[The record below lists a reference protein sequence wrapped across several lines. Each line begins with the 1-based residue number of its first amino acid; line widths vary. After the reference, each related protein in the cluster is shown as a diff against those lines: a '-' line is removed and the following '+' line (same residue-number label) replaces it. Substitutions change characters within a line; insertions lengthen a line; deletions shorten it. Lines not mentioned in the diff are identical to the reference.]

1 MTTTL
6 PLTPSKQVVD
16 ETPTIKLAELIA
28 NDPAPYHEVLS
39 REPVVLQALLVRLC
53 SPVALQEPSAAR
65 KVRLDALMAL
75 ANQGLSVN
83 GFAGTTTAL
92 HKACST
98 AAVDFAS
105 ALLTLGANPRAR
117 DEEGKVPGQKIPLA
131 APELSK
137 LMHMLRAAELRMTA
151 MQAIQNAEHVND
163 MTAGPR
169 DVLVAR
175 AYRGAAKKMGA

>member
-1 MTTTL
+1 MVTAL
-6 PLTPSKQVVD
+6 SITPSRQAVD

-53 SPVALQEPSAAR
+53 SPVAWQEPSAAR
-65 KVRLDALMAL
+65 KARLDALMAL

-83 GFAGTTTAL
+83 GLAGTTTAL

-105 ALLTLGANPRAR
+105 ALLTLGANPRAQ
-117 DEEGKVPGQKIPLA
+117 DEEGKAPSQKIPLT
-131 APELSK
+131 APERSE
-137 LMHMLRAAELRMTA
+137 LMHMLRVAELRMTA
-151 MQAIQNAEHVND
+151 MQAIQDVEPVND
-163 MTAGPR
+163 MTAGPS